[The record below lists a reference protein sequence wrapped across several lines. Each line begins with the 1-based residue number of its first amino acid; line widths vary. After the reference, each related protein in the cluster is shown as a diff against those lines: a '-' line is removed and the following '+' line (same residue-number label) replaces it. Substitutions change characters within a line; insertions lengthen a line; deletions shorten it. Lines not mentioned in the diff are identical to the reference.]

1 MCSSDLFEGKLATT
15 EKNILLYEW
24 SNYINSS
31 VLIWTI
37 LTLYYLWRGLSYFD
51 IALVQSVGAIA
62 TAVLEIPTGWISDR
76 CGHHIVLKIASFS
89 RLVAIVTLTFANSF
103 LLMVASELFFSLAS
117 ASQSGAGSAF
127 LFEATNANSGMDRKN
142 GAYALI
148 LSKMTGTQSIIRI
161 TVRLIAPVLFSIN
174 PLIPFVI
181 SIFVYFLG
189 LLVTLEFKEND
200 VSPNRRNNCLPEE
213 DGFIRTRTS
222 KLNLKEN
229 VQTFFQELIKI
240 VKTNIFI
247 SLCTVSAISLILVS
261 NYSQFIAPNLT
272 SMGFDIKFLGIV
284 TAAASLGEFFG
295 SRLTAKIVKTLKNS
309 YKKSAED
316 IIAFSGNVEFLVI
329 LAILSVI
336 AILMLC
342 AGLIPSIYVCIF
354 TYVAI
359 NLFSTTLSILI
370 NNQMNL
376 IAEENN
382 RATLLSV
389 SNQIEEIASVV
400 SDPLIGIALD
410 FSGFGTTY
418 VGLGCITLVVIALI
432 FTIHYR
438 KYR

>member
-1 MCSSDLFEGKLATT
+1 MFEGKLATT

-174 PLIPFVI
+174 PLTPFVI

-272 SMGFDIKFLGIV
+272 SMRFDIKFLGIV

-295 SRLTAKIVKTLKNS
+295 SKLTAKIVKTLKDS
-309 YKKSAED
+309 YKKSAVD

>member
-1 MCSSDLFEGKLATT
+1 MFEGKLATT

-62 TAVLEIPTGWISDR
+62 TAVLEIPTGWISDH

-103 LLMVASELFFSLAS
+103 LLMVVSELFFSLAS

-127 LFEATNANSGMDRKN
+127 LFEATSANSRMDRKN
-142 GAYALI
+142 GTYALI
-148 LSKMTGTQSIIRI
+148 LSKMTGAQSIIRI

-189 LLVTLEFKEND
+189 LLVTLEFKENNA
-200 VSPNRRNNCLPEE
+200 SPNRRNNCPPEE

-295 SRLTAKIVKTLKNS
+295 SKLTAKIVKTLKNS
-309 YKKSAED
+309 YKKSAGD

>member
-1 MCSSDLFEGKLATT
+1 MFEGKLATT

-174 PLIPFVI
+174 PLTPFVI

-309 YKKSAED
+309 YKKSAGV
-316 IIAFSGNVEFLVI
+316 IIAFSENAEFLVI
-329 LAILSVI
+329 LGVLSVI

>member
-1 MCSSDLFEGKLATT
+1 MFEGKLETA
-15 EKNILLYEW
+15 EKNILFYKW

-76 CGHHIVLKIASFS
+76 HGHHIVLKIASFS

-127 LFEATNANSGMDRKN
+127 LFEATNTNSGMDRKN

-181 SIFVYFLG
+181 SIFIYFLG

-200 VSPNRRNNCLPEE
+200 VSPNRRDNYLPEE
-213 DGFIRTRTS
+213 DEFISTRAS
-222 KLNLKEN
+222 KLNLKEA

-240 VKTNIFI
+240 VKTNTFI
-247 SLCTVSAISLILVS
+247 SLCIVSAISLILVS

-295 SRLTAKIVKTLKNS
+295 SKLTAKIVKTLKDS
-309 YKKSAED
+309 YKKSAGD
-316 IIAFSGNVEFLVI
+316 IITFSGNVEFLVI
-329 LAILSVI
+329 LGVLSVI

-354 TYVAI
+354 TYVSI

-400 SDPLIGIALD
+400 SDPLIGVALD
-410 FSGFGTTY
+410 LSGFGITY

>member
-1 MCSSDLFEGKLATT
+1 MFEGKLATT

-76 CGHHIVLKIASFS
+76 HGHHIVLKIASFS
-89 RLVAIVTLTFANSF
+89 RLAAIVTLTFANSF
-103 LLMVASELFFSLAS
+103 LLMVVSELFFSLAS

-181 SIFVYFLG
+181 SIFIYFLG

-213 DGFIRTRTS
+213 DKFIRTRAS
-222 KLNLKEN
+222 KLNLKEA

-240 VKTNIFI
+240 VKTNTFI
-247 SLCTVSAISLILVS
+247 SLCIVSAISLILVS

-295 SRLTAKIVKTLKNS
+295 SRLTAKIVRTFKDS
-309 YKKSAED
+309 HKKSAED
-316 IIAFSGNVEFLVI
+316 SIAFSGNVEFLVI
-329 LAILSVI
+329 LGSLSVI
-336 AILMLC
+336 AILVLC
-342 AGLIPSIYVCIF
+342 AGLVPSIYVCIF
-354 TYVAI
+354 TYVSI

-389 SNQIEEIASVV
+389 SNQIEEIASVA

-418 VGLGCITLVVIALI
+418 IGLGCITLVVIAFI
-432 FTIHYR
+432 FSIHYR

>member
-1 MCSSDLFEGKLATT
+1 MFEGKLATT

-89 RLVAIVTLTFANSF
+89 RLVAIVTLTLANSF
-103 LLMVASELFFSLAS
+103 LLMVASELFFSLAN

-127 LFEATNANSGMDRKN
+127 LFEATSANSRMDRKN
-142 GAYALI
+142 GTYALI

-189 LLVTLEFKEND
+189 LLITLEFKEND
-200 VSPNRRNNCLPEE
+200 VSPNRGSNCLPEE
-213 DGFIRTRTS
+213 DGFIGNRTS

-295 SRLTAKIVKTLKNS
+295 SKLTAKIVKTLKDS

-410 FSGFGTTY
+410 LSGFGTTY
-418 VGLGCITLVVIALI
+418 VCLGCITLVVIALI

>member
-1 MCSSDLFEGKLATT
+1 MFEGKLATT

-174 PLIPFVI
+174 PLTPFVI

-295 SRLTAKIVKTLKNS
+295 SRLTAKIVKILKNS
-309 YKKSAED
+309 YKKSVGD
-316 IIAFSGNVEFLVI
+316 IITFSGNVEFLVI

-410 FSGFGTTY
+410 FSGFGITY

>member
-1 MCSSDLFEGKLATT
+1 MFEGKLATT

-103 LLMVASELFFSLAS
+103 LLMVASELFFSLAN

-127 LFEATNANSGMDRKN
+127 LFEATNANSRMDRKN

-189 LLVTLEFKEND
+189 LLVTLEFKENN
-200 VSPNRRNNCLPEE
+200 VSPNRGSNCLPEK
-213 DGFIRTRTS
+213 DGFIGTRTS

-295 SRLTAKIVKTLKNS
+295 SKLTAKIVKTLKDS
-309 YKKSAED
+309 YKKSAGD

-432 FTIHYR
+432 FIIHYR
-438 KYR
+438 KFR

>member
-1 MCSSDLFEGKLATT
+1 MFERKLETA
-15 EKNILLYEW
+15 EKNILFYKW

-76 CGHHIVLKIASFS
+76 HGHHIVLKIASFS

-103 LLMVASELFFSLAS
+103 LLMVVSELFFSLAS

-127 LFEATNANSGMDRKN
+127 LFEATNTNSGMDRKN

-181 SIFVYFLG
+181 SIFIYFLS

-200 VSPNRRNNCLPEE
+200 VSPNRRDNCLPEE
-213 DGFIRTRTS
+213 DEFISTRAS
-222 KLNLKEN
+222 KLNLKET

-240 VKTNIFI
+240 VKTNTFI
-247 SLCTVSAISLILVS
+247 SLCIVSAVSLILVS

-295 SRLTAKIVKTLKNS
+295 SRLTAKIVRTFKDS
-309 YKKSAED
+309 HKKSAED
-316 IIAFSGNVEFLVI
+316 SIAFSGNVEFLVI
-329 LAILSVI
+329 LGVLSVI

-342 AGLIPSIYVCIF
+342 AGLVPSIYVCIF

-389 SNQIEEIASVV
+389 SNQIEEIASVA

-418 VGLGCITLVVIALI
+418 IGLGCITLVVIAFI
-432 FTIHYR
+432 FSIHYR

>member
-1 MCSSDLFEGKLATT
+1 MFEGKLATT

-62 TAVLEIPTGWISDR
+62 TVVLEIPTGWISDR

-127 LFEATNANSGMDRKN
+127 LFEATNANSGTDRKN

-174 PLIPFVI
+174 PLTPFVI

-309 YKKSAED
+309 YKKSVGD
-316 IIAFSGNVEFLVI
+316 IITFSGNVEFLVI

>member
-1 MCSSDLFEGKLATT
+1 MFERKLETA
-15 EKNILLYEW
+15 EKNILFYKW

-76 CGHHIVLKIASFS
+76 HGHHIVLKIASFS

-103 LLMVASELFFSLAS
+103 LLMVVSELFFSLAS

-127 LFEATNANSGMDRKN
+127 LFEATNTNSGMDRKN

-181 SIFVYFLG
+181 SIFIYFLG

-200 VSPNRRNNCLPEE
+200 VSPNRRDNCLPEE
-213 DGFIRTRTS
+213 DEFISTRAS
-222 KLNLKEN
+222 KLNLKET

-240 VKTNIFI
+240 VKTNTFI
-247 SLCTVSAISLILVS
+247 SLCIVSAIALILVS

-295 SRLTAKIVKTLKNS
+295 SRLTARIVRTFKDS
-309 YKKSAED
+309 HKKSAED
-316 IIAFSGNVEFLVI
+316 SIAFSGNVEFLVI
-329 LAILSVI
+329 LGVLSVI

-342 AGLIPSIYVCIF
+342 AGLVPSIYVCIF

-389 SNQIEEIASVV
+389 SNQIEEIASVA

-410 FSGFGTTY
+410 LSGFGTTY
-418 VGLGCITLVVIALI
+418 VGLGCITLVVIAFI
-432 FTIHYR
+432 FSIHYR

>member
-1 MCSSDLFEGKLATT
+1 MFEGKLATT

-174 PLIPFVI
+174 PLTPFVI

-247 SLCTVSAISLILVS
+247 SLCIVSAISLILVS

-272 SMGFDIKFLGIV
+272 NMGFDIKFLGIV

-309 YKKSAED
+309 YKKSAGD

-329 LAILSVI
+329 LGSLSVI

-418 VGLGCITLVVIALI
+418 VGLGCITLVVIAFI

>member
-1 MCSSDLFEGKLATT
+1 MFEGKLATT

-200 VSPNRRNNCLPEE
+200 VSPNRRNKCLPEE
-213 DGFIRTRTS
+213 DGFIGIKTS
-222 KLNLKEN
+222 KLNLREA
-229 VQTFFQELIKI
+229 VQTFFQELVKI
-240 VKTNIFI
+240 LKTNMFI

-295 SRLTAKIVKTLKNS
+295 SKLTAKIVKTLKDS

-329 LAILSVI
+329 LAILSMI

>member
-1 MCSSDLFEGKLATT
+1 MFEGKLATT

-103 LLMVASELFFSLAS
+103 LLMVASELFFSLAN

-127 LFEATNANSGMDRKN
+127 LFEATRANSRMDRKN
-142 GAYALI
+142 GTYALI

-200 VSPNRRNNCLPEE
+200 VSPNRGSNCLPEK
-213 DGFIRTRTS
+213 DGFIGTRTS

-295 SRLTAKIVKTLKNS
+295 SKLTAKIVKTLKDS
-309 YKKSAED
+309 YKKSAGD

-432 FTIHYR
+432 FSIHYR
-438 KYR
+438 KFR

>member
-1 MCSSDLFEGKLATT
+1 MFEGKLATT

-62 TAVLEIPTGWISDR
+62 TVVLEIPTGWISDR

-127 LFEATNANSGMDRKN
+127 LFEATNANSGTDRKN

-161 TVRLIAPVLFSIN
+161 TVRLIAPVFFSIN
-174 PLIPFVI
+174 PLTPFVI

-309 YKKSAED
+309 YKKSVGD
-316 IIAFSGNVEFLVI
+316 IITFSGNVEFLVI
-329 LAILSVI
+329 LAILSMI

-432 FTIHYR
+432 FIIHYR

>member
-1 MCSSDLFEGKLATT
+1 MFERKLETA
-15 EKNILLYEW
+15 EKNILFYKW

-76 CGHHIVLKIASFS
+76 HGHHIVLKIASFS
-89 RLVAIVTLTFANSF
+89 RLVAIVTLTLANSF
-103 LLMVASELFFSLAS
+103 LLMVVSELFFSLAS

-127 LFEATNANSGMDRKN
+127 LFEATNTNSGMDRKN

-181 SIFVYFLG
+181 SIFIYFLS

-200 VSPNRRNNCLPEE
+200 VSPNRRDNCLPEE
-213 DGFIRTRTS
+213 DEFISTRAS
-222 KLNLKEN
+222 KLNLKET

-240 VKTNIFI
+240 VKTNTFI
-247 SLCTVSAISLILVS
+247 SLCIVSAISLILVS

-295 SRLTAKIVKTLKNS
+295 SKLTAKIVRTFKDS
-309 YKKSAED
+309 HKKSAED
-316 IIAFSGNVEFLVI
+316 SIAFSGNVEFLVI
-329 LAILSVI
+329 LGVLSVI

-342 AGLIPSIYVCIF
+342 AGLVPSIYVCIF

-418 VGLGCITLVVIALI
+418 VCLGCITLVVIALI

-438 KYR
+438 KCR

>member
-1 MCSSDLFEGKLATT
+1 MFEGKLATT

-127 LFEATNANSGMDRKN
+127 LFEATSANSRMDRKN
-142 GAYALI
+142 GTYALI
-148 LSKMTGTQSIIRI
+148 LSKMAGAQSIIRI

-174 PLIPFVI
+174 PLTPFVI

-418 VGLGCITLVVIALI
+418 VGLGCIALVVIALI
-432 FTIHYR
+432 FSIHYR

>member
-1 MCSSDLFEGKLATT
+1 MFEGKLATT

-89 RLVAIVTLTFANSF
+89 RLVAIVTLTLANSF
-103 LLMVASELFFSLAS
+103 LLMVASELFFSLAN

-127 LFEATNANSGMDRKN
+127 LFEATSANSRMDRKN
-142 GAYALI
+142 GTYALI
-148 LSKMTGTQSIIRI
+148 LSKMTGAQSIIRI

-272 SMGFDIKFLGIV
+272 SMGFDIKFLGVV
-284 TAAASLGEFFG
+284 TAAASLGEFCG
-295 SRLTAKIVKTLKNS
+295 SKLTAKIVKTLKDS
-309 YKKSAED
+309 YKKSAGD

-400 SDPLIGIALD
+400 SDPLIGVALD
-410 FSGFGTTY
+410 LSGFGTTY

>member
-1 MCSSDLFEGKLATT
+1 MFEGKLATT

-127 LFEATNANSGMDRKN
+127 LFEATNANSGTDRKN

-174 PLIPFVI
+174 PLTPFVI

-200 VSPNRRNNCLPEE
+200 VSPNRGSNCLPE
-213 DGFIRTRTS
+213 DGFIRTKTS

-229 VQTFFQELIKI
+229 VQIFFQELIKI

-295 SRLTAKIVKTLKNS
+295 SKLTAKIVKTLKDS

-342 AGLIPSIYVCIF
+342 AGLIPSIFVCIF

-359 NLFSTTLSILI
+359 NLFSTTLSIFI

-418 VGLGCITLVVIALI
+418 VCLGCITLVVIALI

>member
-1 MCSSDLFEGKLATT
+1 MFEGKLATT

-174 PLIPFVI
+174 PLTPFVI

-261 NYSQFIAPNLT
+261 NYRQFIAPNLT

-309 YKKSAED
+309 YKKSVGD
-316 IIAFSGNVEFLVI
+316 IITFSGNVEFLVI

>member
-1 MCSSDLFEGKLATT
+1 MFEGKLATT

-76 CGHHIVLKIASFS
+76 HGHHIVLKIASFS

-103 LLMVASELFFSLAS
+103 LLMVASELFFSLAN

-127 LFEATNANSGMDRKN
+127 LFEATSANSGMDRKN

-200 VSPNRRNNCLPEE
+200 VSTNGRNNCLPEE

-222 KLNLKEN
+222 KLNLKEA

-309 YKKSAED
+309 YKKSAGV
-316 IIAFSGNVEFLVI
+316 IIAFSENAEFLVI
-329 LAILSVI
+329 LGVLSVI

-354 TYVAI
+354 TYVSI

-400 SDPLIGIALD
+400 SDPLIGVALD
-410 FSGFGTTY
+410 LSGFGTTY
-418 VGLGCITLVVIALI
+418 VCLGCITLVVIALI
-432 FTIHYR
+432 FSIHYR

>member
-1 MCSSDLFEGKLATT
+1 MFEGKLATT

-174 PLIPFVI
+174 PLTPFVI

-309 YKKSAED
+309 YKKSVGD
-316 IIAFSGNVEFLVI
+316 IITFSGNVEFLVI

>member
-1 MCSSDLFEGKLATT
+1 MFEGKLATT

-174 PLIPFVI
+174 PLTPFVI

-200 VSPNRRNNCLPEE
+200 VSPNRGSNCLPE
-213 DGFIRTRTS
+213 DGFIRTKTS

-295 SRLTAKIVKTLKNS
+295 SRLTAKIVKTLKDS
-309 YKKSAED
+309 YKKSAGD
-316 IIAFSGNVEFLVI
+316 ITAFSGNVEFLVI

>member
-1 MCSSDLFEGKLATT
+1 MFEGKLETA
-15 EKNILLYEW
+15 EKNILFYKW

-76 CGHHIVLKIASFS
+76 HGHHIVLKIASFS

-103 LLMVASELFFSLAS
+103 LLMVASELFFSLAN

-127 LFEATNANSGMDRKN
+127 LFEATSANSGMDRKN

-189 LLVTLEFKEND
+189 LLVTLEFKENN

-295 SRLTAKIVKTLKNS
+295 SKLTAKIVKILKDS
-309 YKKSAED
+309 YKKSAGD
-316 IIAFSGNVEFLVI
+316 SIAFSGNVEFLVI

-418 VGLGCITLVVIALI
+418 VCLGCITLVVIAFI
-432 FTIHYR
+432 FIIHYR

>member
-1 MCSSDLFEGKLATT
+1 MFEGKLATT

-103 LLMVASELFFSLAS
+103 LLMVASELFFSLAN

-127 LFEATNANSGMDRKN
+127 LFEATNANSRADRKN
-142 GAYALI
+142 GTYALI

-161 TVRLIAPVLFSIN
+161 TVRLIAPVLISIN
-174 PLIPFVI
+174 PLTPFVI

-309 YKKSAED
+309 YKKSAGD
-316 IIAFSGNVEFLVI
+316 IITFSGNVEFLVI

>member
-1 MCSSDLFEGKLATT
+1 MFEGKLATT

-76 CGHHIVLKIASFS
+76 HGHHIVLKIASFS
-89 RLVAIVTLTFANSF
+89 RLVAIVTLTFANGF

-127 LFEATNANSGMDRKN
+127 LFEATSANSGMDRKN

-200 VSPNRRNNCLPEE
+200 ISPNRRNKCLPEE
-213 DGFIRTRTS
+213 NGFIRTRTS
-222 KLNLKEN
+222 KLNLKEA

-309 YKKSAED
+309 YKKSAGV
-316 IIAFSGNVEFLVI
+316 IIAFSENAEFLVI
-329 LAILSVI
+329 LGVLSVI

-354 TYVAI
+354 TYVSI

-400 SDPLIGIALD
+400 SDPLIGVALD
-410 FSGFGTTY
+410 LSGFGTTY

-432 FTIHYR
+432 FSIHYR

>member
-1 MCSSDLFEGKLATT
+1 MFEGKLATT

-174 PLIPFVI
+174 PLTPFVI

-295 SRLTAKIVKTLKNS
+295 SKLTAKIVKTLKDS
-309 YKKSAED
+309 YKKSAGD
-316 IIAFSGNVEFLVI
+316 IIAFSGKIEFLVI
-329 LAILSVI
+329 LAVLSVI

-400 SDPLIGIALD
+400 SDPLIGVALD
-410 FSGFGTTY
+410 LSGFGTTY

-438 KYR
+438 KFR

>member
-1 MCSSDLFEGKLATT
+1 MFEGKLATT

-103 LLMVASELFFSLAS
+103 LLMVVSELFFSLAS

-127 LFEATNANSGMDRKN
+127 LFEATSANSGMDRKN

-181 SIFVYFLG
+181 SIFIYFLG

-213 DGFIRTRTS
+213 DKFIRTRAS
-222 KLNLKEN
+222 KLNLKEA

-240 VKTNIFI
+240 VKTNTFI
-247 SLCTVSAISLILVS
+247 SLCIVSAISLILVS

-295 SRLTAKIVKTLKNS
+295 SRLTAKIVRTFKDS
-309 YKKSAED
+309 HKKSAED
-316 IIAFSGNVEFLVI
+316 SIAFSGNVEFLVI
-329 LAILSVI
+329 LGVLSVI

-342 AGLIPSIYVCIF
+342 AGLVPSIYVCIF

-389 SNQIEEIASVV
+389 SNQIEEIASVA

-418 VGLGCITLVVIALI
+418 IGLGCITLVVIAFI
-432 FTIHYR
+432 FSIHYR

>member
-1 MCSSDLFEGKLATT
+1 MFEGKLATT

-161 TVRLIAPVLFSIN
+161 TVRLIAPVLFSID
-174 PLIPFVI
+174 PLTPFVI

-316 IIAFSGNVEFLVI
+316 SIAFSGNVEFLVI

-410 FSGFGTTY
+410 FSGFGITY

>member
-1 MCSSDLFEGKLATT
+1 MFEGKLETA
-15 EKNILLYEW
+15 EKNILFYKW

-103 LLMVASELFFSLAS
+103 LLMVASELFFSLAN

-127 LFEATNANSGMDRKN
+127 LFEATNANSRMDRKN

-148 LSKMTGTQSIIRI
+148 LSKMTGAQSIIRI

-213 DGFIRTRTS
+213 DEFIRTKTS

-247 SLCTVSAISLILVS
+247 SLCTVSAVSLILVS

-272 SMGFDIKFLGIV
+272 NMGFDIKFLGIV

-295 SRLTAKIVKTLKNS
+295 SRLTAKIVKTLKDS

-316 IIAFSGNVEFLVI
+316 SIAFSGNVEFLVI
-329 LAILSVI
+329 LVILSVI

-438 KYR
+438 KFR

>member
-1 MCSSDLFEGKLATT
+1 MFEGKLATT

-37 LTLYYLWRGLSYFD
+37 LTLYYLWRGLSFFD

-174 PLIPFVI
+174 PLTPFVI

-410 FSGFGTTY
+410 FSGFGITY

>member
-1 MCSSDLFEGKLATT
+1 MFEGKLATT

-89 RLVAIVTLTFANSF
+89 RLVAIVTLTLANSF
-103 LLMVASELFFSLAS
+103 LLMVASELFFSLAN

-127 LFEATNANSGMDRKN
+127 LFEATSANSRMDRKN
-142 GAYALI
+142 GTYALI

-200 VSPNRRNNCLPEE
+200 VSPNRRNKCLPEE
-213 DGFIRTRTS
+213 DGFIGIKTS
-222 KLNLKEN
+222 KLNLREA
-229 VQTFFQELIKI
+229 VQTFFQELVKI
-240 VKTNIFI
+240 LKTNMFI

-295 SRLTAKIVKTLKNS
+295 SKLTAKIVKTLKDS

-410 FSGFGTTY
+410 LSGFGTTY
-418 VGLGCITLVVIALI
+418 VCLGCITLVVIALI

>member
-1 MCSSDLFEGKLATT
+1 MFEGKLATT

-103 LLMVASELFFSLAS
+103 LLMVASELFFSLAN

-127 LFEATNANSGMDRKN
+127 LFEATSANSRMDRKN
-142 GAYALI
+142 GTYALI
-148 LSKMTGTQSIIRI
+148 LSKMTGAQSIIRI

-272 SMGFDIKFLGIV
+272 SMGFDIKFLGVV
-284 TAAASLGEFFG
+284 TAAASLGEFCG
-295 SRLTAKIVKTLKNS
+295 SKLTAKIVKTLKDS
-309 YKKSAED
+309 YKKSAGD

-400 SDPLIGIALD
+400 SDPLIGVALD
-410 FSGFGTTY
+410 LSGFGTTY

>member
-1 MCSSDLFEGKLATT
+1 MFEGKLATT

-174 PLIPFVI
+174 PLTPFVI

-400 SDPLIGIALD
+400 SDPLIGVALD
-410 FSGFGTTY
+410 LSGFGTTY

-432 FTIHYR
+432 FSIHYR

>member
-1 MCSSDLFEGKLATT
+1 MFEGKLATT

-174 PLIPFVI
+174 PLTPFVI

-295 SRLTAKIVKTLKNS
+295 SKLTAKIVKTLKDS
-309 YKKSAED
+309 YKKSVGD
-316 IIAFSGNVEFLVI
+316 IITFSGNVEFLVI

>member
-1 MCSSDLFEGKLATT
+1 MFEGKLATT

-127 LFEATNANSGMDRKN
+127 LFEATSANSGMDRKN

-161 TVRLIAPVLFSIN
+161 TARLIAPVLFSIN

-181 SIFVYFLG
+181 SIFIYFLG

-200 VSPNRRNNCLPEE
+200 VSPNRRDNYLPEE
-213 DGFIRTRTS
+213 DEFISTRAS
-222 KLNLKEN
+222 KLNLKEA

-240 VKTNIFI
+240 VKTNTFI
-247 SLCTVSAISLILVS
+247 SLCIVSAISLILVS

-295 SRLTAKIVKTLKNS
+295 SRLTAKIVKTFKDS
-309 YKKSAED
+309 HKKSAED
-316 IIAFSGNVEFLVI
+316 SIVFSGNVEFLVI
-329 LAILSVI
+329 LGVLSVI

-342 AGLIPSIYVCIF
+342 AGLVPSIYVCIF

-376 IAEENN
+376 IAEEDN

-389 SNQIEEIASVV
+389 SNQIEEIASVA

-410 FSGFGTTY
+410 LSGFGTTY
-418 VGLGCITLVVIALI
+418 IGLGCITLVVIAFI
-432 FTIHYR
+432 FSIHYR

>member
-1 MCSSDLFEGKLATT
+1 MFEGKLATT

-174 PLIPFVI
+174 PLTPFVI

-329 LAILSVI
+329 LSILSVI

-410 FSGFGTTY
+410 FSGFGITY

>member
-1 MCSSDLFEGKLATT
+1 MFEGKLATT

-174 PLIPFVI
+174 PLTPFVI

-229 VQTFFQELIKI
+229 VQTFFQELVKI
-240 VKTNIFI
+240 LKTNMFI

-295 SRLTAKIVKTLKNS
+295 SKLTAKIVKTLKDS

-329 LAILSVI
+329 LAILSMI

-354 TYVAI
+354 SYVAI

>member
-1 MCSSDLFEGKLATT
+1 MFEGKLATT

-174 PLIPFVI
+174 PLTPFVI

-295 SRLTAKIVKTLKNS
+295 SRLTAKIVKILKNS
-309 YKKSAED
+309 YKKSAGD

-329 LAILSVI
+329 LGSLSVI

-342 AGLIPSIYVCIF
+342 AGLISSIYVCIF

>member
-1 MCSSDLFEGKLATT
+1 MFERKLETA
-15 EKNILLYEW
+15 EKNILFYKW

-76 CGHHIVLKIASFS
+76 HGHHIVLKIASFS

-103 LLMVASELFFSLAS
+103 LLMVVSELFFSLAS

-127 LFEATNANSGMDRKN
+127 LFEATNTNSGMDRKN

-181 SIFVYFLG
+181 SIFIYFLS

-200 VSPNRRNNCLPEE
+200 VSPNRRDNCLPEE
-213 DGFIRTRTS
+213 DEFISTRAS
-222 KLNLKEN
+222 KLNLKET

-240 VKTNIFI
+240 VKTNTFI
-247 SLCTVSAISLILVS
+247 SLCIVSAIALILVS

-295 SRLTAKIVKTLKNS
+295 SRLTAKIVRTFKDS
-309 YKKSAED
+309 HKKSAED
-316 IIAFSGNVEFLVI
+316 SIAFSGNVEFLVI
-329 LAILSVI
+329 LGVLSVI

-342 AGLIPSIYVCIF
+342 AGLVPSIYVCIF

-389 SNQIEEIASVV
+389 SNQIEEIASVA

-418 VGLGCITLVVIALI
+418 IGLGCITLVVIAFI
-432 FTIHYR
+432 FSIHYR